1 MNPILYEEHRYGHR
15 RMRVHFR
22 RTLVTGLL
30 PVGIALFMAAS
41 PKALGPGWYST
52 VGLAAAGLLLLT
64 GLRGLHTESRLT
76 RSARWLVQHTEG
88 WYAALLVMLQNYFVA
103 ILVLLLWFAIADLDF
118 PATPLQ
124 NVLLLALLLLAPVR
138 RILDGT
144 YTPNPGPLR
153 EILMES
159 LRYLNASLIAVF
171 VASTLSTIMM
181 PPGDNFAN
189 GLPPTLVL
197 VWLPAVLVVLGSG
210 VLLIDHI
217 LRKMPAPPPT
227 LLKDTLD

>member
-30 PVGIALFMAAS
+30 PIGIALFMAAS
-41 PKALGPGWYST
+41 PDTLGPGWYST
-52 VGLAAAGLLLLT
+52 VGLAGAGLLLLM
-64 GLRGLHTESRLT
+64 GLRGLHTEPRLT
-76 RSARWLVQHTEG
+76 PPARWLVQHTDG
-88 WYAALLVMLQNYFVA
+88 WYAALLVLLQNYFIG

-124 NVLLLALLLLAPVR
+124 NVMLLALLILSPVR
-138 RILDGT
+138 RIMDGT
-144 YTPNPGPLR
+144 YTANPSPLR
-153 EILMES
+153 EIVMES

-171 VASTLSTIMM
+171 VASTLSRIMM
-181 PPGDNFAN
+181 PPGDKFAN

-197 VWLPAVLVVLGSG
+197 VWLPAVLVVLGSFI
-210 VLLIDHI
+210 LLIDHI
-217 LRKMPAPPPT
+217 LRKMPAPAPT